1 MSPTVFTAKG
11 FRFFFFSNE
20 EERLHIHV
28 RAAAGEAKCWLE
40 PEIEV
45 AVRHGLS
52 DRELNQALRLIKE
65 HENEIRSFWQEHFE
79 R

>member
-28 RAAAGEAKCWLE
+28 RAATGEAKFWLD
-40 PEIEV
+40 PQVQV
-45 AVRHGLS
+45 AMSHGLS
-52 DRELNQALRLIKE
+52 EHELNQACG
-65 HENEIRSFWQEHFE
+65 
-79 R
+79 